1 MKDIGGVGEVP
12 SRVLGSLRSLIID
25 IRMFLDLVNVVE
37 KIFEISLLQN
47 ELSISFH
54 LSLKF
59 FVCSCTWSEEK
70 KSALSQSDSDIF
82 RRR

>member
-1 MKDIGGVGEVP
+1 
-12 SRVLGSLRSLIID
+12 
-25 IRMFLDLVNVVE
+25 MFLDLVNVVE

-70 KSALSQSDSDIF
+70 KMYRLSLIVTSSEDDKFDVFFRVFILQSQVISRYF
-82 RRR
+82 